1 MGNNK
6 HAKVTLIIVAT
17 AIAVISLFAAT
28 MMIAPQQVNA
38 LSIYDPE
45 AANPDPGNIAKP
57 VPYLPQPQLHL
68 LSQLQTVLWTRLKA
82 FNLSYHVLGQSSCIL
97 KTDYFLFFQ

>member
-45 AANPDPGNIAKP
+45 AANPDPGNIVKP

-68 LSQLQTVLWTRLKA
+68 LSQLQTVLWTQLKA
-82 FNLSYHVLGQSSCIL
+82 FNLSYRVLAQS
-97 KTDYFLFFQ
+97 DYGLTIKL

>member
-45 AANPDPGNIAKP
+45 AANPDPGNIVKP

-68 LSQLQTVLWTRLKA
+68 LSQLQTVLQLKA
-82 FNLSYHVLGQSSCIL
+82 FNLSYRVLAQS
-97 KTDYFLFFQ
+97 DYGRTIKL

>member
-38 LSIYDPE
+38 LSICDPE

-57 VPYLPQPQLHL
+57 VPIPTTTPT
-68 LSQLQTVLWTRLKA
+68 SPTVPTTNCAMDTIESLQS
-82 FNLSYHVLGQSSCIL
+82 FLSYLGA
-97 KTDYFLFFQ
+97 K